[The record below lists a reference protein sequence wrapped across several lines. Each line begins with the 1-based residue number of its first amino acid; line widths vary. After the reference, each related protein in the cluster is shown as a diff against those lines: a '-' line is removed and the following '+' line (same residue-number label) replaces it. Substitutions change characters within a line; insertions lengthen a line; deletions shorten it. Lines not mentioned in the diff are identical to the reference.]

1 MEVSGKISF
10 TERACI
16 LNEFDVVI
24 KECGTLF
31 ENAFKE
37 IYHQAITTL
46 PFESC
51 NSVLLAENE
60 NGRKGVADL
69 IFGELVGLF
78 RSSQL
83 LNIWAKQNRKFY
95 AL

>member
-1 MEVSGKISF
+1 MLSKKLIFIETSF
-10 TERACI
+10 QS
-16 LNEFDVVI
+16 NEFDVVI

-37 IYHQAITTL
+37 IYHQALTTL
-46 PFESC
+46 PFEMC

-60 NGRKGVADL
+60 DGRKGETDL
-69 IFGELVGLF
+69 IFGEMVGLF

-83 LNIWAKQNRKFY
+83 LNIWAKKNLEFY